1 MNDERIEGK
10 KKVLLSSLPL
20 LLPFSIVTLHSAPLN
35 RNRHSQAEGWK
46 KEKGSRSSLLPL
58 LLRRKTR
65 FFVSP
70 IKHSTSMVDLICF
83 WLIGYFNVCSF
94 PSVLGLKWGWSDG

>member
-10 KKVLLSSLPL
+10 KKVLLFSLPF

-58 LLRRKTR
+58 LRRKTR

-70 IKHSTSMVDLICF
+70 IKHSTPMVDLICF
-83 WLIGYFNVCSF
+83 WLIGYFNVCSLPPF
-94 PSVLGLKWGWSDG
+94 MFGFGVEMGLK

>member
-10 KKVLLSSLPL
+10 KKKVLHFSLSL
-20 LLPFSIVTLHSAPLN
+20 SIVTLHSAPLN

-58 LLRRKTR
+58 SSAEKQDFLSLHSHQTFDINGRPNLLLADWI
-65 FFVSP
+65 F
-70 IKHSTSMVDLICF
+70 
-83 WLIGYFNVCSF
+83 
-94 PSVLGLKWGWSDG
+94 